1 MTQASAGFHGKT
13 ADKILNTDHH
23 TICTFDTKFGGYM
36 AVLDRLVKLKVAI
49 TDEGAASGDSVQN
62 VST

>member
-23 TICTFDTKFGGYM
+23 TVCRFDTKFGGYM
-36 AVLDRLVKLKVAI
+36 AVLDRLRKLKIAI
-49 TDEGAASGDSVQN
+49 MKGTEDSDNVQN
-62 VST
+62 V